1 MLFRLALIA
10 LLLSPP
16 ARAEMPCADVALV
29 LAIDASG
36 SIDPVEFALQTTA
49 TARALSDPEVVAAM
63 QAVGGVALAAV
74 IWGDAA
80 YGTQRLSWAL
90 VDGPAPA
97 ERFAA
102 RLAGQSRAVAGNTD
116 LGVGLGAALDLL
128 EDPGNCASRR
138 IVNVSGDGRETP
150 LFRQSQRVTLAA
162 SRARA
167 ERMGVT
173 VNGLAITAQDAGL
186 AGYYRDKVALG
197 STSFVVEVADTRGF
211 ADAMK
216 RKLLREI
223 GEPARISSLE
233 MAGLA
238 LR

>member
-1 MLFRLALIA
+1 MVFRSVLVALW
-10 LLLSPP
+10 LSLP
-16 ARAEMPCADVALV
+16 ASAEMPCADVALV

-36 SIDPVEFALQTTA
+36 SIDPVEFSLQTAA
-49 TARALSDPEVVAAM
+49 TARALGDPEVVAAM

-80 YGTQRLSWAL
+80 YGTQRLPWAL
-90 VDGPAPA
+90 VDGPAQA
-97 ERFAA
+97 QGFAA
-102 RLAGQSRAVAGNTD
+102 RLAGQTRAVAGNTD

-128 EDPGNCASRR
+128 EDPANCASRR

-150 LFRQSQRVTLAA
+150 LFRHAQRLPLAV

-173 VNGLAITAQDAGL
+173 VNGLAITGQDAGL
-186 AGYYRDKVALG
+186 AGYYRDRVALG
-197 STSFVVEVADTRGF
+197 QGSFVIEVSDTSGF
-211 ADAMK
+211 AAAMK

-223 GEPARISSLE
+223 GQPLQLSAL
-233 MAGLA
+233 ATGHAA